1 MTEMNSTANKA
12 PTLLRD
18 EAEDVGDS
26 AGGDPTVVVET
37 TVKANF

>member
-1 MTEMNSTANKA
+1 MTAVDSPANKA
-12 PTLLRD
+12 PTLRD

-26 AGGDPTVVVET
+26 AGGDPTVGVEK